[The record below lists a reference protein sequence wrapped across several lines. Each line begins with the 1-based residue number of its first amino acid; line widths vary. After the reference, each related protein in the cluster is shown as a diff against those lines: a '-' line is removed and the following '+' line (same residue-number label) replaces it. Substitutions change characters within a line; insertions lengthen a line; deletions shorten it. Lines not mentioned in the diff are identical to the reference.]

1 MSMRKLLANPN
12 SCGVIRSVSYI
23 GGKWKLL
30 ILLALID
37 GEIRFGKLLFIL
49 TGISK
54 KMLTQELKELEED
67 GMIIRESFME
77 KPPRVEYR
85 LSEQGKSVLPV
96 LDALKQFGSG
106 LKDIPPRSTTSHCYE
121 AGQTTRQKLL
131 TA

>member
-1 MSMRKLLANPN
+1 MRKLIPNPK

-37 GEIRFGKLLFIL
+37 GQVRFGKLLFIL

-85 LSEQGKSVLPV
+85 LSEEGKSVLPV
-96 LDALKQFGSG
+96 LDALKHFGSG
-106 LKDIPPRSTTSHCYE
+106 LQDIQPRNSRSHCYVPDE
-121 AGQTTRQKLL
+121 SKRTPELSI
-131 TA
+131 

>member
-1 MSMRKLLANPN
+1 MRKLIPNPN

-30 ILLALID
+30 ILLALIN
-37 GEIRFGKLLFIL
+37 GQVRFGKLLFIL

-96 LDALKQFGSG
+96 LDALKRFGSG
-106 LKDIPPRSTTSHCYE
+106 LPNLQPRNSRSHCYVSDE
-121 AGQTTRQKLL
+121 SKKNADLSI
-131 TA
+131 

>member
-1 MSMRKLLANPN
+1 MRKILANPN

-30 ILLALID
+30 ILLALVD
-37 GEIRFGKLLFIL
+37 RQLRFGKLLFIL

-67 GMIIRESFME
+67 GMVIRESFME

-85 LSEQGKSVLPV
+85 LSENGRTVLPV
-96 LDALKQFGSG
+96 LDALKSFGSG
-106 LKDIPPRSTTSHCYE
+106 LKDIKPRSSTSHCYE
-121 AGQTTRQKLL
+121 DELPTQKEKLS
-131 TA
+131 A

>member
-1 MSMRKLLANPN
+1 MRKLIPNPN

-37 GEIRFGKLLFIL
+37 GQVRFGKLLFIL

-67 GMIIRESFME
+67 GMVIRESFME

-96 LDALKQFGSG
+96 LDALKCFGSG
-106 LKDIPPRSTTSHCYE
+106 LQDLQPRNSRSHCYVSE
-121 AGQTTRQKLL
+121 KLEKTTEL
-131 TA
+131 AV

>member
-1 MSMRKLLANPN
+1 MRKILANPN

-30 ILLALID
+30 ILLALVD
-37 GEIRFGKLLFIL
+37 GQVRFGKLLFIL

-67 GMIIRESFME
+67 GMVIRESFME

-85 LSEQGKSVLPV
+85 LSENGRTVLPV
-96 LDALKQFGSG
+96 LEALKVFGSG
-106 LKDIPPRSTTSHCYE
+106 LKDLKPRSSTAHCYDQDL
-121 AGQTTRQKLL
+121 AVQKEKLS
-131 TA
+131 A